1 MPPLYYDDDPI
12 PDRFDDCDE
21 PRGRGRTPRGCGGHA
36 NYTGP
41 CGATDCPSC
50 YPFSWDRDEEEE

>member
-21 PRGRGRTPRGCGGHA
+21 PKRRTPRGCGGFASYH
-36 NYTGP
+36 GP
-41 CGATDCPSC
+41 CGATDCPTC
-50 YPFSWDRDEEEE
+50 YPGSWDRDEEEE

>member
-12 PDRFDDCDE
+12 PDRFDARDE
-21 PRGRGRTPRGCGGHA
+21 YRRRRTPRGCGGFA
-36 NYTGP
+36 SYDGP

-50 YPFSWDRDEEEE
+50 YPGSWDRDEEEE

>member
-1 MPPLYYDDDPI
+1 MPYDYDRDIDPDYDDA
-12 PDRFDDCDE
+12 RDE
-21 PRGRGRTPRGCGGHA
+21 PKRRTPRGCGGFA

>member
-1 MPPLYYDDDPI
+1 MPYDYDRDIDPDYDDA
-12 PDRFDDCDE
+12 RDE
-21 PRGRGRTPRGCGGHA
+21 YHRRRTPRGCGGHA